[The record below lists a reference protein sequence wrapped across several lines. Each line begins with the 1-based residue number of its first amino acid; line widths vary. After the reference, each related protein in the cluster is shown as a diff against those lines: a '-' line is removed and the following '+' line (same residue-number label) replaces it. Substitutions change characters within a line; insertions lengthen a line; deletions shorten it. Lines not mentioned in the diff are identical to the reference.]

1 MKNSLHL
8 FIVSVFISANMLLNS
23 SCRRDDFSEVRPTEI
38 VPKFKSGGIWIV
50 NEGLFGWANGE
61 ISFIDLQEDT
71 IFNGI
76 FAASNNIQAGDIP
89 FDLLPDE
96 ETILLTVNN
105 SDRIWILSKED
116 FTIKTYLQSI
126 KSPRHI
132 EKYGP
137 NQYAV
142 SSFANDSLYFI
153 DMRESSPVVTAIYT
167 GKSTEKLLYFGN
179 ILYAANWSSYGSD
192 PLNNSIQIIDV
203 LNKTLIG
210 SIQVGKEPNS
220 MVKDKNN
227 NIWVLCSGGYMNEEN
242 PRLCKISTI
251 TNTVISVF
259 EFPLITQSPFSL
271 SVSKDGDYLYYINEH
286 IYRMS
291 IYDYA
296 LPTSP
301 LIASDDMNFYSVNAS
316 MFADSIVVADAGN
329 YQTAGKVLIYMTTG
343 QEASRFQAGIIPSV
357 MKINP

>member
-1 MKNSLHL
+1 MRNRIHL
-8 FIVSVFISANMLLNS
+8 ILVALTIFANMFFAN
-23 SCRRDDFSEVRPTEI
+23 SCRRDDFSEVRPPEV
-38 VPKFKSGGIWIV
+38 VPKFKSGGIWVV

-76 FAASNNIQAGDIP
+76 FSAANNIQAGDIP
-89 FDLLPDE
+89 FDLFPDE

-105 SDRIWILSKED
+105 SDKIWILSKDD
-116 FTIKTYLQSI
+116 FTINTYVQSI

-132 EKYGP
+132 EKYG
-137 NQYAV
+137 NKQYAI
-142 SSFANDSLYFI
+142 SSFANDSLYFL
-153 DMRESSPVVTAIYT
+153 DLRGNLPTVTAIYT
-167 GKSTEKLLYFGN
+167 GKSTEKLLCFGN
-179 ILYAANWSSYGSD
+179 ILYAANWSSYGSSH
-192 PLNNSIQIIDV
+192 LNNSIQIIDV
-203 LNKTLIG
+203 HNKTLVG

-227 NIWVLCSGGYMNEEN
+227 NIWVLCSGGYMNEEK

-271 SVSKDGDYLYYINEH
+271 SISFEGEYLYYINEH
-286 IYRMS
+286 IYTMS

-301 LIASDDMNFYSVNAS
+301 LIESGDMNFYSVNAS
-316 MFADSIVVADAGN
+316 MFAESIVVADAGN
-329 YQTAGKVLIYMTTG
+329 YQTAGNVLIYKTNG
-343 QEASRFQAGIIPSV
+343 QKTAHFPAGIIPSN

>member
-167 GKSTEKLLYFGN
+167 GKSTEK
-179 ILYAANWSSYGSD
+179 
-192 PLNNSIQIIDV
+192 
-203 LNKTLIG
+203 
-210 SIQVGKEPNS
+210 
-220 MVKDKNN
+220 
-227 NIWVLCSGGYMNEEN
+227 
-242 PRLCKISTI
+242 
-251 TNTVISVF
+251 
-259 EFPLITQSPFSL
+259 
-271 SVSKDGDYLYYINEH
+271 
-286 IYRMS
+286 
-291 IYDYA
+291 
-296 LPTSP
+296 
-301 LIASDDMNFYSVNAS
+301 
-316 MFADSIVVADAGN
+316 
-329 YQTAGKVLIYMTTG
+329 
-343 QEASRFQAGIIPSV
+343 
-357 MKINP
+357 